1 LRQFDSG
8 AVGRALKI
16 FPATVLPIRLQIG
29 GPLVHGA
36 RIELYDEA
44 GRRKY
49 LNGAER
55 ERFLARADRCTPGE
69 CALLYVLTYTG
80 CRISEALA
88 LTGQH
93 LDRERDTITVR
104 TLKRRRTVFRTIPV
118 PPEVTEL
125 LLRLHRPPDDV
136 FWTMHRATAW
146 RLVHATMEAANIS
159 GPMACCKG
167 LRHAFGMRA
176 ADRNVPPSL
185 IQRWMGHASPATT
198 AIYID
203 AVGIEERGFA
213 SRMW

>member
-1 LRQFDSG
+1 M
-8 AVGRALKI
+8 
-16 FPATVLPIRLQIG
+16 
-29 GPLVHGA
+29 A
-36 RIELYDEA
+36 RNAEMQLYDDA

-49 LNGAER
+49 LNAAER
-55 ERFLARADRCTPGE
+55 ERFLRCADHVSASE
-69 CALLYVLTYTG
+69 QALIYVLTFTG

-88 LTGQH
+88 LTRHH
-93 LDRERDTITVR
+93 LDAERDTLTFR
-104 TLKRRRTVFRTIPV
+104 TLKRRRTVFRIIPI
-118 PPEVTEL
+118 PPEVSEML
-125 LLRLHRPPDDV
+125 IALKPSVGDRY
-136 FWTMHRATAW
+136 WTMHRATAW
-146 RLVHATMEAANIS
+146 RLVQAIMDEADIC

-203 AVGIEERGFA
+203 AIGVEERGFA

>member
-1 LRQFDSG
+1 MER
-8 AVGRALKI
+8 
-16 FPATVLPIRLQIG
+16 TT
-29 GPLVHGA
+29 

-49 LNGAER
+49 LNAAER
-55 ERFLARADRCTPGE
+55 ERFLVAAERSAPSE
-69 CALLYVLTYTG
+69 CALLYVLAYTG

-88 LTGQH
+88 LTGHH
-93 LDRERDTITVR
+93 LDAARDTLTFR
-104 TLKRRRTVFRTIPV
+104 TLKRRRTVFRTVPV
-118 PPEVTEL
+118 PPEITAML
-125 LLRLHRPPDDV
+125 LALHRPRDGA
-136 FWTMHRATAW
+136 FWSIHRTSAW
-146 RLVHATMEAANIS
+146 RLVCRVMEAASIE